1 MSFSTTSFNV
11 ALIKFEQVISIIIFR
26 NITIVDPKFS
36 YGQGVIIGSEV
47 QRYLKHILLHLWKHF
62 SGSSNEKHCVWRRAS
77 VTGCQLWS
85 GKIPHMQR
93 WSKTNFIL
101 DEMKWRRWSK
111 HKKQEINTLR
121 ELRVCLSFGHWTPS
135 LMFICT
141 LYALYM
147 HFLVHIS
154 IFWSNHG
161 TNTVNTIFCLS

>member
-47 QRYLKHILLHLWKHF
+47 QKYLKHILLHLWKHF

-111 HKKQEINTLR
+111 HKKPTQKILKSTRKENW
-121 ELRVCLSFGHWTPS
+121 ESVHPS
-135 LMFICT
+135 VNGL
-141 LYALYM
+141 LVWYSYALFGA
-147 HFLVHIS
+147 H
-154 IFWSNHG
+154 
-161 TNTVNTIFCLS
+161 

>member
-1 MSFSTTSFNV
+1 MVNPTHQLWNV
-11 ALIKFEQVISIIIFR
+11 GCFEGCDDHKQMASIDFHDLGSLMFER
-26 NITIVDPKFS
+26 VWRMRH
-36 YGQGVIIGSEV
+36 IGAP
-47 QRYLKHILLHLWKHF
+47 
-62 SGSSNEKHCVWRRAS
+62 KHCVWRRAS

>member
-1 MSFSTTSFNV
+1 MWERSATWEATMFMRTSLSGEIFPSFYPFAHGVRSLGCDVCLSVTDV
-11 ALIKFEQVISIIIFR
+11 KFERVISIITFR

-93 WSKTNFIL
+93 WSKTNFML

-111 HKKQEINTLR
+111 HKTPTQKFLKSTL
-121 ELRVCLSFGHWTPS
+121 
-135 LMFICT
+135 
-141 LYALYM
+141 
-147 HFLVHIS
+147 
-154 IFWSNHG
+154 
-161 TNTVNTIFCLS
+161 